1 MNLLHNNWEF
11 TDRRRELRTNS
22 TKAEQIFWFEVRDMK
37 MGPKFK
43 RQHSIGGY
51 ITDFYCAKYKL
62 IIELDGE
69 IHGLNEAKEYDE
81 VRDKYFKDLDYKVL
95 RFLNGEV
102 ENNIE
107 KVLEKIKS
115 NFNNEE
121 NLPK

>member
-1 MNLLHNNWEF
+1 MDLVHNNWKF
-11 TDRRRELRTNS
+11 TDRRRELRQNS
-22 TKAEQIFWFEVRDMK
+22 TEVEKRLWFELRDMK
-37 MGPKFK
+37 LGPKFK

-69 IHGLNEAKEYDE
+69 IHNSEAAKEYDSI
-81 VRDKYFKDLDYKVL
+81 RDRYFEDLNYKVL
-95 RFLNGEV
+95 RFLNTEV

-115 NFNNEE
+115 NFV
-121 NLPK
+121 